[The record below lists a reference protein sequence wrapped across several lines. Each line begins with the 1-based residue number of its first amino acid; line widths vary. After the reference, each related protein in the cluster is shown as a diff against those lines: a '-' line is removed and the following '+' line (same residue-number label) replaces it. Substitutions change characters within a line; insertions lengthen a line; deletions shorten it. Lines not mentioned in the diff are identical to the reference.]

1 MAKVSRTDLIFLMLY
16 APDRPGAKPAQEL
29 KGITRLEKL
38 LFLWQQ
44 EGPIRK
50 ISEDEYE
57 FEPHNFGPFSKDIY
71 DDVALLTNAGFIEE
85 RIQLWGASTDY
96 VEARDVIGAD
106 EGSEPHEKIYRL
118 TDKGK
123 AVAEQL
129 HKDIPPQASKELV
142 AIKQRYVRLS
152 LTQLI
157 RYVYRKYPDLTHKS
171 KLKHLQP
178 SR

>member
-1 MAKVSRTDLIFLMLY
+1 MSKVSRTDLIFLMLY
-16 APDRPGAKPAQEL
+16 ATDRPSGKPAPEL
-29 KGITRLEKL
+29 RGITRLEKL
-38 LFLWQQ
+38 LYLWQQ

-50 ISEDEYE
+50 ISEDKYE

-71 DDVALLTNAGFIEE
+71 DDVALLATAGFIEE
-85 RIQLWGASTDY
+85 RIEPWEASTDY

-106 EGSEPHEKIYRL
+106 EALGPHEKIYKL
-118 TDKGK
+118 TDEGK

-129 HKDIPPQASKELV
+129 LKNVPSQAWKELV
-142 AIKQRYVRLS
+142 TIKQRYVKLS

-157 RYVYRKYPDLTHKS
+157 RYVYRKYPELTHKS

-178 SR
+178 LY